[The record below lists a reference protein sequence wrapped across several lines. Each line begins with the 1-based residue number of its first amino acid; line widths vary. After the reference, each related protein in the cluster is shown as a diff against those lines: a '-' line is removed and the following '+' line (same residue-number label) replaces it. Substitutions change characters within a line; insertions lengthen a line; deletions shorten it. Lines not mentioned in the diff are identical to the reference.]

1 MNIPHLVVGDAAGNF
16 YEVPELYMAGVG
28 FIKPLLPGQK
38 DLLALTDK
46 SALQVLPGRVAIGY
60 DPDLEKYIQLRE
72 YNGTA
77 VFPVAAALPQ
87 HQLQIYRS
95 AFSMVLDAPRL
106 PGKNYTATGMRGG
119 AFFAAATEI
128 SQTAEKQRSYTFVN
142 NLSEA
147 DPATLIQSAAA
158 TSDPALVIANA
169 HGDNETL
176 LPDFIKSIR
185 SLNGDISVYVQTP
198 NLSPSLASTLCN
210 AGVSGLWV
218 STNSFQED
226 YFNKLHEP
234 SGSKFESLKASIKT
248 MQDCGG
254 ETILDYQVFPGLTD
268 HPREIDAMDTFLS
281 NAAITTLHLSNL
293 AIDPEWYMD
302 ELMILALPRDQIG
315 ISGWLESLHARYPEL
330 LSAVATLSQ

>member
-38 DLLALTDK
+38 DLLALTEK

-106 PGKNYTATGMRGG
+106 PGKNYTATGMRDG

-142 NLSEA
+142 NLTETV
-147 DPATLIQSAAA
+147 PAALLQSAAVA
-158 TSDPALVIANA
+158 NDAALVISDAKGEDEA
-169 HGDNETL
+169 TL
-176 LPDFIKSIR
+176 AGFIKSIR
-185 SLNGDISVYVQTP
+185 SLNGDISMYMQTP
-198 NLSPSLASTLCN
+198 ALTPSLASTLCN
-210 AGVSGLWV
+210 AGVNGLWV

-226 YFNKLHEP
+226 YFDKLHAP
-234 SGSKFESLKASIKT
+234 SGSKFNNLNASIKA

-268 HPREIDAMDTFLS
+268 HPREIEAMDAFLS
-281 NAAITTLHLSNL
+281 GTAITTLHLSNL

-315 ISGWLESLHARYPEL
+315 IPAWLEGLHARYPEL
-330 LSAVATLSQ
+330 LSAVAALPQ

>member
-38 DLLALTDK
+38 DLLTLTDK
-46 SALQVLPGRVAIGY
+46 TALQVLPGRVAIGY
-60 DPDLEKYIQLRE
+60 DPDLEKYVQLRE

-106 PGKNYTATGMRGG
+106 PGKNYTATGIRDG
-119 AFFAAATEI
+119 AFFTAATEI
-128 SQTAEKQRSYTFVN
+128 SKTAEKQKSYTFVD
-142 NLSEA
+142 NLTDT
-147 DPATLIQSAAA
+147 DPATLLQSAAV
-158 TSDPALVIANA
+158 TSDAALVISDAN
-169 HGDNETL
+169 GENEAL
-176 LPDFIKSIR
+176 LPGFIKSIR
-185 SLNGDISVYVQTP
+185 SLNGEISLYVQTP
-198 NLSPSLASTLCN
+198 TLTPSFASSLCS

-234 SGSKFESLKASIKT
+234 SGSKFEALKASIKA

-268 HPREIDAMDTFLS
+268 HPREIEAMDTFL
-281 NAAITTLHLSNL
+281 AGTAITTLHLSNM

-315 ISGWLESLHARYPEL
+315 IPGWLEGLHARYPEL
-330 LSAVATLSQ
+330 LSAVAALPQ